1 MDLRRVLFIG
11 GNAEKMASVKIR
23 CVDMAKRL
31 GCDFHLCA
39 RRAHRVPEGYD
50 AFVCVKSE
58 LPPSEYAE
66 LAKRGKVV
74 WDIIDVPPPR
84 EHITAYLASN
94 SLTQELFEDYGRV
107 EVIPHYH
114 CNFTGRPNPP
124 NLRRPVWLGA
134 RHWQPALKG
143 FDYDAHAVEGLRRA
157 DVLRIFRKTGIGL
170 NLRISPAQYNPPERF
185 TQIADP
191 RKRAQTLRNFFE
203 FHLAV
208 NSGIKLIN
216 CLGFGIPSI
225 SSDEPAYREFA
236 PECTLFSSL
245 NNCAKN
251 VRALQEDEAL
261 YRELR
266 KKCLKKAGDFHID
279 TIASRYKLFLKSL

>member
-1 MDLRRVLFIG
+1 MDLRRVLFVG
-11 GNAEKMASVKIR
+11 GNAQKMASVQIR
-23 CVDMAKRL
+23 CVDVAKRL

-39 RRAHRVPEGYD
+39 RRARQVPDGYS
-50 AFVCVKSE
+50 AFVCVKAE
-58 LPPSEYAE
+58 LPMSEYAE
-66 LAKRGKVV
+66 LAKRGKVI

-84 EHITAYLASN
+84 EHIAAYLASN

-124 NLRRPVWLGA
+124 NLRQPVWLGA
-134 RHWQPALKG
+134 RHWKPALTG
-143 FDYDAHAVEGLRRA
+143 LDYQAYAVEGLRRA
-157 DVLRIFRKTGIGL
+157 DVVRIFRQTGIGL
-170 NLRISPAQYNPPERF
+170 NLRIPRTQYNPPQRF
-185 TQIADP
+185 TKITDP
-191 RKRAQTLRNFFE
+191 HKRAQTLRDFFE

-216 CLGFGIPSI
+216 CLGFGVPSV

-236 PECTLFSSL
+236 PECTIFSTL
-245 NNCAKN
+245 KNCAKN
-251 VRALQEDEAL
+251 VRALQEDDAL

-266 KKCLKKAGDFHID
+266 KECLKKAPDFHID
-279 TIASRYKLFLKSL
+279 TIANRYKLFLKSL